1 MEKRKRITVLTSEQI
16 QMIMDEWY
24 DKLDIQTKYGHQQI
38 IIINNYEYN

>member
-24 DKLDIQTKYGHQQI
+24 DKLDIQTKYDH
-38 IIINNYEYN
+38 

>member
-24 DKLDIQTKYGHQQI
+24 DKLDIQTKYNH
-38 IIINNYEYN
+38 